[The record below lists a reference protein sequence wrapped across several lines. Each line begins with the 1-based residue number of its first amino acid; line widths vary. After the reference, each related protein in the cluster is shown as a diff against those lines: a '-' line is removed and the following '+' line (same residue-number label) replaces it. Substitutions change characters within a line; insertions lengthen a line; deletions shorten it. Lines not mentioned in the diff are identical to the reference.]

1 MCDEHRRDF
10 HGYEFSRELGK
21 LMVKVYLDTGAVR
34 VTWAMRMHP
43 EHAKDRLTGL
53 DGMVGR

>member
-1 MCDEHRRDF
+1 M
-10 HGYEFSRELGK
+10 GTILSRVGQ

-43 EHAKDRLTGL
+43 EHAKDRLTGWM
-53 DGMVGR
+53 GWWEAETG